1 MTIDR
6 SPRGSKQK
14 ESRTGD
20 KKKTPVERARSI
32 EAMRVRAC
40 VRARDGVLRECA
52 RHATASNT
60 AVFSTSS
67 LLRALAADA
76 REKEAA
82 AVVQESSSKI
92 SGNHACSSAVGW
104 LVLSFS
110 QPPASGQ
117 LHAFQLWGLF
127 SPRRRRRDV
136 DLKLRLGG
144 YRASRRRLSL
154 SLTKLSSDAGIVG
167 FLPGLHAQPTPPL
180 GLPCTSALLVGA
192 ARMRD
197 RVGDLVSGVRANC
210 RHRRRRNTRRRREIS
225 DFPF

>member
-14 ESRTGD
+14 ERHTGD

-117 LHAFQLWGLF
+117 LHAFQLWDCFLHGDD
-127 SPRRRRRDV
+127 DV
-136 DLKLRLGG
+136 T
-144 YRASRRRLSL
+144 SILS
-154 SLTKLSSDAGIVG
+154 
-167 FLPGLHAQPTPPL
+167 
-180 GLPCTSALLVGA
+180 
-192 ARMRD
+192 
-197 RVGDLVSGVRANC
+197 
-210 RHRRRRNTRRRREIS
+210 
-225 DFPF
+225 

>member
-14 ESRTGD
+14 ERHTGD

-40 VRARDGVLRECA
+40 SRRCTTRVRAPRDSEQYCRIQ
-52 RHATASNT
+52 HK
-60 AVFSTSS
+60 
-67 LLRALAADA
+67 LAAA
-76 REKEAA
+76 RASCRRTRKG
-82 AVVQESSSKI
+82 SSS
-92 SGNHACSSAVGW
+92 GSAGIEQQNLRQPRVQLSGW